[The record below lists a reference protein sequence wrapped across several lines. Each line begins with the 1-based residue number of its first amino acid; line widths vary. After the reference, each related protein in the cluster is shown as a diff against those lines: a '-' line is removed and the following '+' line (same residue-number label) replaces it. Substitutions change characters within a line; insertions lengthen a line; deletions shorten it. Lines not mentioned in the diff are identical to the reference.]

1 VQSSP
6 AGISCTDSCSS
17 SFASGQT
24 VTLTAVAASGYVFGG
39 WSGACS
45 GSGLSCTVTMT
56 AEGSVVALFTPA
68 KSACSDFYPSG
79 FALVGGQVAPPIGA
93 VGRLTKGVAFRDP
106 AFGTCVVRAS
116 NHAVEPPSGFA
127 RNDYSRRQAF
137 NADSS
142 RFIVYALD
150 GFWHVYNAVTLA
162 HVKQLSGPAGDA
174 EPQWHPTNPDL
185 LYFLPTNGVGMQLRE
200 LNVVTDQVRVVGDFG
215 ARLRA
220 RWPGANAA
228 WTKSEGSPSADARYW
243 CFMVDNASWASLGV
257 FTWDRDTDTITG
269 TYNTNGDRPDNV
281 SMSPSGNY
289 CVVGGDSARGTVAF
303 SRDFSQQRQIHHK
316 VEHVDIALDANGD
329 DAYVAIDYQ
338 SAGGDVFMVNLR
350 TGVRTV
356 LFPTYLSGS
365 TTALHMSGKAYNKRG
380 WVLISTYADSG
391 SLQWLHRKIFAVQL
405 SANPLV
411 HGLAHHHSRFNKYWT
426 EPHASVNRDFTR
438 VLFNSNWG
446 TGSADDVDAYMIV
459 LPRRW
464 LP

>member
-1 VQSSP
+1 MMFARCALAASTATLLWAAASAQTAPAVSKACEAIYAGGWTPADPRRSPP
-6 AGISCTDSCSS
+6 AGTSDK
-17 SFASGQT
+17 
-24 VTLTAVAASGYVFGG
+24 
-39 WSGACS
+39 
-45 GSGLSCTVTMT
+45 
-56 AEGSVVALFTPA
+56 PA
-68 KSACSDFYPSG
+68 K
-79 FALVGGQVAPPIGA
+79 GQP
-93 VGRLTKGVAFRDP
+93 LRDT
-106 AFGTCVVRAS
+106 AFGTCIVRATD
-116 NHAVEPPSGFA
+116 HANEPPKGFA
-127 RNDYSRRQAF
+127 RSDYSRRQAF
-137 NADSS
+137 NADDTLFLVSA
-142 RFIVYALD
+142 IDGHWHLYDADTLGHVQALP
-150 GFWHVYNAVTLA
+150 YL
-162 HVKQLSGPAGDA
+162 AGDA
-174 EPQWHPTNPDL
+174 EPQWHPTEPHL
-185 LYFLPTNGVGMQLRE
+185 LYYLPRNGIGMK
-200 LNVVTDQVRVVGDFG
+200 LNLLDVRTGKSSTVGDFA

-257 FTWDRDTDTITG
+257 FTWDRDTDTIIG

-405 SANPLV
+405 SANPTILQ
-411 HGLAHHHSRFNKYWT
+411 LAHHRSIPNGYWT
-426 EPHASVNRDFTR
+426 EPHASVNRDFTK
-438 VLFNSNWG
+438 VLFSSNWEVNS
-446 TGSADDVDAYMIV
+446 TQDIDAYLIE
-459 LPRRW
+459 LPTGVIR
-464 LP
+464 